1 MMYIP
6 GQIVEGVITGIQPYG
21 AFVYI
26 DEKTNGLVHISELS
40 DSFVR
45 DIAQYVAIGDRVT
58 LKVIDVDSTGHQLR
72 LSLKAARQQ
81 TLRSSFKSSRTA
93 KMPKSIL
100 GFTTLAKML
109 PEWIIKAKE
118 KKHD

>member
-1 MMYIP
+1 MYIP

-26 DEKTNGLVHISELS
+26 DEKTSGLVHISELS

-45 DIAQYVAIGDRVT
+45 DIAQYVQIGEKVT
-58 LKVIDVDSTGHQLR
+58 LKIIDVDSTGHQLR

-81 TLRSSFKSSRTA
+81 TLRSASKGNRTA
-93 KMPKSIL
+93 KIPKGNL
-100 GFTTLAKML
+100 GFTTLAKLL
-109 PEWIIKAKE
+109 PQWIAQAKE